1 MKSEIYNA
9 LAALNRGAELQL
21 ESLTILEGE
30 GKLASEYVE
39 HQKQIIE
46 ETRCG
51 INRGICNALQ
61 TSEAED
67 SYRFQ
72 QLRLE
77 TEARLK
83 ES

>member
-21 ESLTILEGE
+21 ESLTILEAE
-30 GKLASEYVE
+30 GKLPPDYVE
-39 HQKQIIE
+39 YQRQIIE
-46 ETRCG
+46 ETRAG
-51 INRGICNALQ
+51 INRSICSALQ

-67 SYRFQ
+67 SYRLQ
-72 QLRLE
+72 QLRLK

-83 ES
+83 SS